1 MSEHEDVRTALWP
14 ERVTIMDVGP
24 RDGLQNEPYILPTE
38 QKIRLIGG
46 LVDAGVKWIQA
57 TSFVHPKAVP
67 QMADAAEVVAGL
79 PPHSDV
85 RYVALIPNEK
95 GYERALAAGLKH
107 VGLVLS
113 ATETMNQKNLNM
125 SVAQSMAIAGR
136 LLQRA
141 KSDGLTVRVDVS
153 VAFVCAYEGAV
164 DPQRVVTQTE
174 ALFKFGADQVCL
186 CDTTGRADPRQVAY
200 LFDQVRRRHGIE
212 RLAGHFHNTY
222 GMAIANTLAAMQQGI
237 AFFDASI
244 AGLGGCPY
252 SPGATGNTPTEDVV
266 YLCRQMGVETGI
278 DLEKLCDVS
287 DLVRTFS
294 GRLPP
299 SAYYRATRLKQTD
312 DLPTSASF

>member
-1 MSEHEDVRTALWP
+1 MFEREDVEPGLWP

-24 RDGLQNEPYILPTE
+24 RDGLQNEPYMLPTE
-38 QKIRLIGG
+38 QKIRLIRG
-46 LVDAGVKWIQA
+46 LVDAGIKWIQA

-79 PPHSDV
+79 PPRADV

-113 ATETMNQKNLNM
+113 ATETMNRKNLNM
-125 SVAQSMAIAGR
+125 SVAQSMAIAER

-141 KSDGLTVRVDVS
+141 KSDGLAVRVDVS

-164 DPQRVVTQTE
+164 DPQRVIAQTE
-174 ALFKFGADQVCL
+174 ALFDFGADQVCL
-186 CDTTGRADPRQVAY
+186 CDTTGRGDPSQVAH
-200 LFDQVRRRHGIE
+200 LFAEVRRRHGSE

-222 GMAIANTLAAMQQGI
+222 GMAIANTLVAMQQGI
-237 AFFDASI
+237 AFFDTSV

-287 DLVRTFS
+287 ELVRTFS
-294 GRLPP
+294 RKLPP
-299 SAYYRATRLKQTD
+299 SAYYRATRVKR
-312 DLPTSASF
+312 LPDSTTT

>member
-1 MSEHEDVRTALWP
+1 
-14 ERVTIMDVGP
+14 MDVGP
-24 RDGLQNEPYILPTE
+24 RDGLQNEPYMLPTE

-46 LVDAGVKWIQA
+46 LVDAGVKWIQV

-67 QMADAAEVVAGL
+67 QMADAAEVAAGL
-79 PPHSDV
+79 PPRADV

-95 GYERALAAGLKH
+95 GYERALAAGLRH

-113 ATETMNQKNLNM
+113 ATETMNRKNLNM
-125 SVAQSMAIAGR
+125 SVAQSMAIAKR
-136 LLQRA
+136 LLERA
-141 KSDGLTVRVDVS
+141 RSDGLVVRVDVS

-164 DPQRVVTQTE
+164 DPQRVIAQTE
-174 ALFKFGADQVCL
+174 TLFGFGADQVCL

-200 LFDQVRRRHGIE
+200 LFDEVRRKHGGE
-212 RLAGHFHNTY
+212 RLAGHFHDTY
-222 GMAIANTLAAMQQGI
+222 GMAIANTLVAMQQGI
-237 AFFDASI
+237 AFFDTSV

-287 DLVRTFS
+287 ELVRTFS

-299 SAYYRATRLKQTD
+299 SAYYRATRVKRTA
-312 DLPTSASF
+312 DLTTT

>member
-1 MSEHEDVRTALWP
+1 MSEQS
-14 ERVTIMDVGP
+14 VTVMEVSP
-24 RDGLQNEPYILPTE
+24 RDGLQNESARLTTE
-38 QKIRLIGG
+38 EKIT
-46 LVDAGVKWIQA
+46 LVERALDAGARRIEV
-57 TSFVHPKAVP
+57 TSFVHPKVVP

-79 PPHSDV
+79 PPRSDIC
-85 RYVALIPNEK
+85 YVALIPNEK

-125 SVAQSMAIAGR
+125 SVPQSMAIAKR

-141 KSDGLTVRVDVS
+141 KSDELTVRVDVS
-153 VAFVCAYEGAV
+153 VAFVCAYEGVV
-164 DPQRVVTQTE
+164 DPQKVIAQTE
-174 ALFKFGADQVCL
+174 ELFRFGADQVCL

-200 LFDQVRRRHGIE
+200 LFDEVRRRHGSE

-287 DLVRTFS
+287 ELVRTFS
-294 GRLPP
+294 GKLPP
-299 SAYYRATRLKQTD
+299 SAYYRATRIKQTD
-312 DLPTSASF
+312 GLTTM

>member
-1 MSEHEDVRTALWP
+1 MWP

-24 RDGLQNEPYILPTE
+24 RDGLQNEPYVLPTE

-46 LVDAGVKWIQA
+46 LVGAGVKWIQV

-67 QMADAAEVVAGL
+67 QMADAADVVAGL
-79 PPHSDV
+79 PPSPGV

-95 GYERALAAGLKH
+95 GYERALAVGLKH

-125 SVAQSMAIAGR
+125 SVAESMAIAER

-141 KSDGLTVRVDVS
+141 KSDGLKVRVDIS
-153 VAFVCAYEGAV
+153 VAFVCAYEGTV
-164 DPQRVVTQTE
+164 DPQRVIEQTD
-174 ALFKFGADQVCL
+174 ALFGFGADQVCL
-186 CDTTGRADPRQVAY
+186 CDTTGRADPGQVAH
-200 LFDQVRRRHGIE
+200 LFAEVTRTHGSE

-237 AFFDASI
+237 AFFDTSI

-278 DLEKLCDVS
+278 DLERLCDVS
-287 DLVRTFS
+287 EFVRQFS
-294 GRLPP
+294 GKMPP
-299 SAYYRATRLKQTD
+299 SAYYRATRIKD
-312 DLPTSASF
+312 TSQSIATQA

>member
-1 MSEHEDVRTALWP
+1 MFQHEDVRGALWP

-24 RDGLQNEPYILPTE
+24 RDGLQNEPYMLPTE

-46 LVDAGVKWIQA
+46 LVDAGIKWIQA

-79 PPHSDV
+79 PPHPDV

-125 SVAQSMAIAGR
+125 SVAESMAIAGR

-141 KSDGLTVRVDVS
+141 RSDGLMVRVDVS

-164 DPQRVVTQTE
+164 DPQRVIAQTE
-174 ALFKFGADQVCL
+174 ALFGFGADQVCL

-200 LFDQVRRRHGIE
+200 LFDQLRRKHGSE

-222 GMAIANTLAAMQQGI
+222 GMAIANTLVAMQQGI
-237 AFFDASI
+237 TFFDASI

-287 DLVRTFS
+287 EVVRTFS
-294 GRLPP
+294 EKLPP
-299 SAYYRATRLKQTD
+299 SAYYRATRIKQTAER
-312 DLPTSASF
+312 TTM

>member
-1 MSEHEDVRTALWP
+1 MWP

-24 RDGLQNEPYILPTE
+24 RDGLQNEPYMLATE

-46 LVDAGVKWIQA
+46 LVDAGVKWIQV

-79 PPHSDV
+79 PSSPDL

-95 GYERALAAGLKH
+95 GYERALVAGLKH

-125 SVAQSMAIAGR
+125 SVAESMAIAEQ

-141 KSDGLTVRVDVS
+141 KHDGLTVRVDVS

-164 DPQRVVTQTE
+164 DPQRVIEQTE
-174 ALFKFGADQVCL
+174 ALFGFGANQVCL
-186 CDTTGRADPRQVAY
+186 CDTTGRADPGQVAH
-200 LFDQVRRRHGIE
+200 LFAAVRDRHGHE
-212 RLAGHFHNTY
+212 RLGGHFHNTY

-237 AFFDASI
+237 AFFDTSI

-278 DLEKLCDVS
+278 DLERLCDVS
-287 DLVRTFS
+287 EFVRQFS
-294 GRLPP
+294 GKMPP
-299 SAYYRATRLKQTD
+299 SAYYRATRIKGASQ
-312 DLPTSASF
+312 PSATQA